1 MLKEDKGVEDIDPVE
16 RAYIPFIKLKYDGIE
31 CNILFASLPYEVID
45 ESLDI
50 LDSNNL
56 NSANECTARSLNG
69 SITTDMILK
78 LLKNPE
84 QFTVALKLIK
94 EWAKRRGI
102 YCNKMGYFGGGS
114 LTILMCHISQLYPN
128 ASSLY
133 NCLYKIIAY

>member
-1 MLKEDKGVEDIDPVE
+1 MLKEDKGVEGINPVE

-50 LDSNNL
+50 LDEKYL
-56 NSANECTARSLNG
+56 NSETVMSLNG
-69 SITTDMILK
+69 CRIIDMILK
-78 LLKNPE
+78 LVNNLE
-84 QFTVALKLIK
+84 QYRVALKLIK

-102 YCNKMGYFGGGS
+102 NCNKMGYFGGIN
-114 LTILMCHISQLYPN
+114 LTILMCLISQLYPN

-133 NCLYKIIAY
+133 NCLYIMIAY